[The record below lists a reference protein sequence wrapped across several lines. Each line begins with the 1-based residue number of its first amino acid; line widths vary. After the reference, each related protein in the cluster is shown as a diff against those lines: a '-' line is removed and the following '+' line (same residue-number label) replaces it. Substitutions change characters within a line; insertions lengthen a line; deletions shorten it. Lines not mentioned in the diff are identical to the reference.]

1 MAGAGVAETAGD
13 GEGRREKV
21 RDDSLVIGRARSTGG
36 ALSERAEVPP
46 GTGEDGREDG
56 RKMEEGR
63 RACIIVC
70 GRVRAGVSN
79 VEQPL
84 VKEEQAYPI
93 EGQREMITIYF

>member
-46 GTGEDGREDG
+46 GTGEEGREDG

-70 GRVRAGVSN
+70 THQIA
-79 VEQPL
+79 L
-84 VKEEQAYPI
+84 LL
-93 EGQREMITIYF
+93 